1 MKEINALVAVT
12 LFFQPCVAELYSSC
26 IVFYDV
32 YYKSAVYPI
41 IELPTRASY
50 LGWKID
56 QSFYID
62 DTHTVERQGI
72 ILFYTKCL
80 KDYNKHLPY
89 THKIQTQKE
98 NLEKPQPQ
106 KQSIMGLG

>member
-1 MKEINALVAVT
+1 MMFITKVQYIRLLSCPRELLT
-12 LFFQPCVAELYSSC
+12 LDGKLTN
-26 IVFYDV
+26 
-32 YYKSAVYPI
+32 
-41 IELPTRASY
+41 L
-50 LGWKID
+50 
-56 QSFYID
+56 YID